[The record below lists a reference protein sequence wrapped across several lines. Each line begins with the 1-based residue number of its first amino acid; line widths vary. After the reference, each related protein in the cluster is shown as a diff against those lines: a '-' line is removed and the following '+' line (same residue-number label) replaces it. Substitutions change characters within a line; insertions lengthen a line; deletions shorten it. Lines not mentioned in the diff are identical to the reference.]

1 MKAYGMIAQIEKG
14 GHYASDDIYIKN
26 CRLNNGKHRHQCV
39 RRHKRIYNHIE
50 RSRSKA
56 ILNKELQNWR

>member
-14 GHYASDDIYIKN
+14 RHYASDDVYIKN
-26 CRLNNGKHRHQCV
+26 CRLNNGKHRHQRV

-50 RSRSKA
+50 R
-56 ILNKELQNWR
+56 